1 MSATLDRL
9 EADARKLVTL
19 ASDVVSE
26 NAQLDAQVRKV
37 SAQLDD
43 AMDEI
48 YALKVTIRE
57 RDELIAELQQINTSR
72 RTGR

>member
-1 MSATLDRL
+1 MRQLSALCR
-9 EADARKLVTL
+9 ENI
-19 ASDVVSE
+19 SE
-26 NAQLDAQVRKV
+26 RAQLDAQVRKV